1 MKYCTWLMLVYI
13 CHLETTKVLKFPKLF
28 GYFKK
33 KQYFCTLF
41 VKWCSMADIKEAIL
55 KVSITRMQQVGIR
68 SVSIDDICHELG
80 ISKKTFYVY
89 FPSKDELLIEILAM
103 HQEKVSSELAQS
115 LSRRT
120 VDQSLI
126 EWAKIAKHAE
136 KQMIKTPPMIY
147 DLEKY
152 YPQLFKQH
160 KAYMR
165 ASTEEILRH
174 FLQKGINEGVFRQEI
189 DVKIVAMVFLDIQY
203 RLMEFMSKGEKP
215 REEILRIG
223 RQGMD
228 ILVRG
233 ILTEDGL
240 LRLREK
246 MKNNI

>member
-1 MKYCTWLMLVYI
+1 
-13 CHLETTKVLKFPKLF
+13 
-28 GYFKK
+28 
-33 KQYFCTLF
+33 
-41 VKWCSMADIKEAIL
+41 MAEIKEEIL
-55 KVSITRMQQVGIR
+55 KISITRMQQVGIR

-89 FPSKDELLIEILAM
+89 FPSKDELLVEILAI

-115 LSRRT
+115 LNKRT
-120 VDQSLI
+120 VEQSLI

-136 KQMIKTPPMIY
+136 NQMIKTPPMIY

-160 KAYMR
+160 KVYMR
-165 ASTEEILRH
+165 AATEDILVQ

-189 DVKIVAMVFLDIQY
+189 DVKIVAIVFLDIQY
-203 RLMEFMSKGEKP
+203 RLMEFVSKGEKP

-223 RQGMD
+223 HQGMD

-233 ILTEDGL
+233 ILTEGGL